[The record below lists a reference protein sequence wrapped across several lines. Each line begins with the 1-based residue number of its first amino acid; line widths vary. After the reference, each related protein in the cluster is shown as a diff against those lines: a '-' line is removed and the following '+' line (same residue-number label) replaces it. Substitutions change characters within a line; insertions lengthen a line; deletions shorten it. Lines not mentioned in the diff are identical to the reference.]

1 MENIHAIINAT
12 FIMLSFCYVFEIY
25 CNKKI
30 NISDSNKPKY
40 IIGIILG
47 LIISALCPNSLKFTH
62 ISIDMRTVPLCL
74 AGLYFGKI
82 PTIIATIIVLITT
95 LIKGNT
101 IPDTTSEVVFLE
113 MAGIASAGIIGLV
126 FGNKGSSGQTLGNT
140 LLTATIVHLVYFT
153 CLILVPSPHI
163 IDIAIES
170 ALVILVAWPIATLP
184 LSMILNW
191 QKKRYEIATKI
202 RQTDDKINKIAMC
215 SDDCFWEIDNLYKIS
230 YVSDN
235 IADMIGFEKDE
246 VLGRSPSD
254 LLQDIHSKQVLL
266 KYAHSTDSINKTF
279 EDTLIFRHKKGHNI
293 YCEARGSCTIDPK
306 TNTVCGYIGIIH
318 NVTNRY
324 LHEELSRHN
333 QKYIREQN
341 RKLYELNTELK
352 RVENIN
358 SELTEQLVSAN
369 EKIKEANSVGL
380 DFISMICNEIYVQAD
395 DISRC
400 ARQLL
405 ENVGNSSDK
414 NLLCIE
420 KASNIMQEYICD
432 ISDCDKI
439 TRGELLMTLSIGNVE
454 ELINDVCDHN
464 NARYLIIRK
473 KAISIKCDVR
483 LAQEDKII
491 KTDFT
496 RLAQVI
502 GILINNAMKY
512 VESGQI
518 VVVCDK
524 YNDNELLFE
533 VADTGMGI
541 PSNVY
546 SEIFN
551 RQLKVASMYRDAEA
565 DKTMLSLY
573 ICKEIVE
580 LLGGKIW
587 YSSQAGLGTTFR
599 FTIPYIKPSEFAVP
613 DNTIYNWKGKN
624 ILVVGSSRL
633 RNIMICEAIAKTG
646 AKYQS
651 ILCSQD
657 IQDGKINASDY
668 LQHIDILV
676 VRADVA
682 SRNDIK
688 RIIKNISNDNVVFT
702 EGNENIAEICSKID
716 VVINKTL

>member
-12 FIMLSFCYVFEIY
+12 FIMLSFCYVYEVY
-25 CNKKI
+25 CNRKI

-40 IIGIILG
+40 IIGVFLG
-47 LIISALCPNSLKFTH
+47 LIISALSLNSLKFTH
-62 ISIDMRTVPLCL
+62 ISIDMKTVPLCL
-74 AGLYFGKI
+74 VGLYFGKI
-82 PTIIATIIVLITT
+82 PTITATVVVVITT
-95 LIKGNT
+95 LIRGNN
-101 IPDTTSEVVFLE
+101 IPDTESEVVILE
-113 MAGIASAGIIGLV
+113 MAGTAAAGIIGLV
-126 FGNKGSSGQTLGNT
+126 FGNRGSSEQSLGNT

-153 CLILVPSPHI
+153 CLMLVPSPHI

-266 KYAHSTDSINKTF
+266 KYAHSEEAKNKTF

-293 YCEARGSCTIDPK
+293 YCEARGTCTIDPK

-341 RKLYELNTELK
+341 RKLYDLNAELQ
-352 RVENIN
+352 RVENQN

-380 DFISMICNEIYVQAD
+380 DFITMICNEICTQAD

-405 ENVGNSSDK
+405 DTIGNSGDK

-432 ISDCDKI
+432 ISDCGKI
-439 TRGELLMTLSIGNVE
+439 TKGELLMTLSIGNVE
-454 ELINDVCDHN
+454 ELINEVCEHN
-464 NARYLIIRK
+464 NARYMIIRK
-473 KAISIKCDVR
+473 KAISINCDVR
-483 LAQEDKII
+483 LAQEEKII

-512 VESGQI
+512 VDSGQI
-518 VVVCDK
+518 MVVCDK

-533 VADTGMGI
+533 VSDTGIGI

-546 SEIFN
+546 SEIFK
-551 RQLKVASMYRDAEA
+551 RHIKLASMYRNSEG
-565 DKTMLSLY
+565 DKTLLSLY

-587 YSSQAGLGTTFR
+587 YSSQAGTGTTFR
-599 FTIPYIKPSEFAVP
+599 FTIPYIKSSEFAVP
-613 DNTIYNWKGKN
+613 DNTIYIWKNKS
-624 ILVVGSSRL
+624 ILIVGNSRL

-651 ILCSQD
+651 ILCGSD
-657 IQDGKINASDY
+657 ISDGKIFASEY

-676 VRADVA
+676 VRTDVA
-682 SRNDIK
+682 TRNDVK
-688 RIIKNISNDNVVFT
+688 RIIKDTDNDNVIFT
-702 EGNENIAEICSKID
+702 EGNESIAEICSKID
-716 VVINKTL
+716 VKINNTL